1 MTSLQNNADNFGNDE
16 RLSALLDDELSLA
29 DRTEFEKQLSE
40 SPELRQRLDELRK
53 TSVLVK
59 SLPKQAAPDELKSAV
74 MRAVERETLLAPA
87 SGSQSGD
94 GPRRNSVVV
103 KLVSAAALIAVAVV
117 LWINRDPQQEQ
128 FVKQDE
134 IKTDSQSVAPE
145 HANEQQARVDDAVP
159 REAVTAKGMLLEKD
173 QLTAANI
180 GDFVKGLV
188 RKGNSVAI
196 VRLRVIDRQESIEA
210 LELVLSPENRGTGA
224 SEDGLVA
231 VYIES
236 GPEKLSEA
244 IAQMGKSLNRMELTS
259 RIQISEL
266 DSDFVDSMKE
276 YRGKLDQAPL
286 ISRMPVESVSKIDEL
301 VKKARASTTDVADA
315 AASDSR
321 VRVIFLLN
329 GVPKLSDGSL

>member
-16 RLSALLDDELSLA
+16 RLSAWLDGELSLA
-29 DRTEFEKQLSE
+29 DRAEFEKQLSE

-53 TSVLVK
+53 TSDLVK

-329 GVPKLSDGSL
+329 GVPKISDGSL